1 MTGKVE
7 KEKEIQLI
15 LLWTDSGINTSKTG
29 NLLQATKDRTVECQ
43 VGEDWTED
51 VDLSTTAYDCSWN
64 HPKW

>member
-29 NLLQATKDRTVECQ
+29 NLLQATKDRTVERQ
-43 VGEDWTED
+43 VGEDRTED
-51 VDLSTTAYDCSWN
+51 VGLSTTAYDRS
-64 HPKW
+64 

>member
-29 NLLQATKDRTVECQ
+29 NLLQATKDRIVECQ
-43 VGEDWTED
+43 VGED
-51 VDLSTTAYDCSWN
+51 
-64 HPKW
+64 

>member
-29 NLLQATKDRTVECQ
+29 NLLQATKDRIVECQ

-51 VDLSTTAYDCSWN
+51 VGLSTTAYDCSWN